1 MKTNQTI
8 ATIATVSALAC
19 TALSVATYRTI
30 AENNAPLYAPDP
42 VLIKQYSR
50 CYPSTYG
57 VPEDVKRVNSDGAT
71 YWEMQTKSLTS
82 SKKGSQFLHL
92 RTEGKKCKWLNR
104 NRTTV
109 RLDYMPKSVAVNF
122 ATQQYQPMFDSCKV
136 AAKALKIEKIDTY
149 CAADLQK
156 SLAGTDT
163 DPTILFP
170 EEAIALKTFGV
181 SVGDIKQSKIVEKA
195 PDS

>member
-1 MKTNQTI
+1 MKTNHII

-30 AENNAPLYAPDP
+30 TENNAPLYAPDP

-57 VPEDVKRVNSDGAT
+57 VPEDVKTVNSDGAT
-71 YWEMQTKSLTS
+71 YWEMQAKSLS

-92 RTEGKKCKWLNR
+92 RTEGNKCKWLNR

-109 RLDYMPKSVAVNF
+109 RLAYMPKSVAVNF

-136 AAKALKIEKIDTY
+136 AAKGLKIEKIDSY

-156 SLAGTDT
+156 Q
-163 DPTILFP
+163 I
-170 EEAIALKTFGV
+170 
-181 SVGDIKQSKIVEKA
+181 
-195 PDS
+195 

>member
-1 MKTNQTI
+1 MKTNHII

-42 VLIKQYSR
+42 VLIEQYSR
-50 CYPSTYG
+50 CYPSTYSA
-57 VPEDVKRVNSDGAT
+57 PQDIKTVNSDGAT
-71 YWEMQTKSLTS
+71 YWEMQAKPLTS
-82 SKKGSQFLHL
+82 SKKTRFLHI

-109 RLDYMPKSVAVNF
+109 RLDYMPKTVAVNF

-136 AAKALKIEKIDTY
+136 AAKALKIEKIDSY
-149 CAADLQK
+149 CAAELQK
-156 SLAGTDT
+156 TLAGTYS
-163 DPTILFP
+163 DPSVFFP

-181 SVGDIKQSKIVEKA
+181 RVGDINQSKIVEKA